1 MTSQRRSRR
10 KPCLRSPRGAL
21 VVAVGAVA
29 LATAP
34 AAAAE
39 PEFLKPL
46 GWYSEDAALRS
57 GVPTSVEFTDV
68 AAAGGAVVAVGVDT
82 ATGEPVIYSRN
93 SAGWERAPVD
103 VPLPAP
109 GTLVDVALGGVGG
122 IGWAVGTGG
131 GQSVVLEL
139 APGVW
144 KDRSAAAA
152 PPATTTPT
160 AVSMNGDGAII
171 GDSGGSLHWVQAGG
185 AKTDTKSLAGAGAIN
200 GIAPFS
206 GSPGLAVADYKYLAG
221 EQADNGVRLYDLRD
235 PPLLDA
241 DEQAGEPDVDM
252 TGLAAA
258 EPNHAV
264 AIDSKDTTWRLTR
277 SLGQNDWIREPQ
289 LPGTEDPAPQLAA
302 VASVDGGPS
311 PWDGAGWA
319 TEFLAG
325 EAGAAGAIWQRTR
338 WTKDAAAWNS
348 DALPAGT
355 PRVTGIAA
363 TEWDAAWAVGA
374 GGTILHYWRPPDPEA
389 EAAWRAAQQQQQPP
403 PPQQQPGTQSPT
415 AAEPQ
420 QQQQTT
426 TVSLNQW
433 QPSDPPLEPGEDRV
447 LTNGV
452 EVTDGDSTV
461 PKRRRL
467 VKNVKA
473 IFRRELSGRRKLIV
487 LFRLTRRA
495 NVRVSAKRGRRVI
508 ARTPLRTLRRGRRK
522 VVLPIRGKT
531 PPSSLKIVARPVRKA
546 T

>member
-1 MTSQRRSRR
+1 MTSQRRHRR
-10 KPCLRSPRGAL
+10 EPCLRSPRGAI
-21 VVAVGAVA
+21 VAAVGAVA

-46 GWYSEDAALRS
+46 GWYPEDAALRS
-57 GVPTSVEFTDV
+57 GVPASVEFKDV
-68 AAAGGAVVAVGVDT
+68 AAADLATVAVGVDT
-82 ATGEPVIYSRN
+82 ATGEAVIYSRG

-103 VPLPAP
+103 VPLAA
-109 GTLVDVALGGVGG
+109 GELDDVALDDVGG
-122 IGWAVGTGG
+122 IGWAVGHSAG
-131 GQSVVLEL
+131 GQPVVLEL

-144 KDRSAAAA
+144 KDRSAVAAL
-152 PPATTTPT
+152 PATPT
-160 AVSMNGDGAII
+160 AVAMSGDGAII

-185 AKTDTKSLAGAGAIN
+185 AKTDTKSLTGAGAIN
-200 GIAPFS
+200 GIARFS
-206 GSPGLAVADYKYLAG
+206 SGPGLAVADYKYLAG
-221 EQADNGVRLYDLRD
+221 EQADNGVRIYDLRD

-241 DEQAGEPDVDM
+241 DEQADQPDVDM

-258 EPNHAV
+258 ASNHAV
-264 AIDSKDTTWRLTR
+264 AIDSRNITWRLTR
-277 SLGQNDWIREPQ
+277 SLGQNDWIQESQ
-289 LPGTEDPAPQLAA
+289 VSGNLAA

-311 PWDGAGWA
+311 PWDGTGWA

-325 EAGAAGAIWQRTR
+325 ETGAGGAIWQRLR

-348 DALPAGT
+348 DPLPAGT
-355 PRVTGIAA
+355 PGLTGIAA
-363 TEWDAAWAVGA
+363 QAWDDAWAVGT
-374 GGTILHYWRPPDPEA
+374 GGTILHYWRPPDPDA
-389 EAAWRAAQQQQQPP
+389 EAAWRAQQQQQQPP
-403 PPQQQPGTQSPT
+403 PQQQPQQGTQSPT
-415 AAEPQ
+415 AGETQEP
-420 QQQQTT
+420 QTT
-426 TVSLNQW
+426 TISLKQW
-433 QPSDPPLEPGEDRV
+433 DPSDSQTLDPGEERV
-447 LTNGV
+447 ITNGF

-508 ARTPLRTLRRGRRK
+508 ARTPLQKMRRGRRK

-531 PPSSLKIVARPVRKA
+531 PPSSLKIVARPIRKA